1 MKEIKLEDVKE
12 LCKYRLKECRL
23 TSEDENYSDSLNF
36 YGTNDFYYEECWN
49 LDVSIAALILPR
61 LIHFRDSYSGVP
73 SMFIKY
79 DEQSNIINEKEAYDK
94 WIEVLNKMIDAFYL
108 VAAAVNFSCEI
119 EELKSISKRIDEG
132 LKLFAQYYLSLWD

>member
-36 YGTNDFYYEECWN
+36 YCTNDFYYEECWN

-94 WIEVLNKMIDAFYL
+94 WREVLNKMIDAFYL
-108 VAAAVNFSCEI
+108 VAAAVNFSCEV
-119 EELKSISKRIDEG
+119 EELKAISERIDEG
-132 LKLFAQYYLSLWD
+132 LQLFAKYYLSLWD

>member
-1 MKEIKLEDVKE
+1 MKEIQLEDVKE

-36 YGTNDFYYEECWN
+36 YCTNDFYYEECWN

-79 DEQSNIINEKEAYDK
+79 DKQGNVINEKEAYDK

-108 VAAAVNFSCEI
+108 VAAAVNFSCEV
-119 EELKSISKRIDEG
+119 EELKAISERIDEG
-132 LKLFAQYYLSLWD
+132 LKLFAKYYLSLWD

>member
-73 SMFIKY
+73 LMFIKY
-79 DEQSNIINEKEAYDK
+79 DKQSNIINEKK
-94 WIEVLNKMIDAFYL
+94 RMI
-108 VAAAVNFSCEI
+108 N
-119 EELKSISKRIDEG
+119 G
-132 LKLFAQYYLSLWD
+132 

>member
-61 LIHFRDSYSGVP
+61 LIHFRDSCSGVP

-79 DEQSNIINEKEAYDK
+79 DKQNNIINEKEAYDE
-94 WIEVLNKMIDAFYL
+94 WIKVLNKMIDAFYL
-108 VAAAVNFSCEI
+108 VAAKVNFSCEV
-119 EELKSISKRIDEG
+119 EELSSISKRIDEG